1 MADDRNTKIGEITS
15 MVCQMNEEQ
24 LKNVHEYTED
34 ELKEPNHE
42 AVALDAVI
50 QISKKYG
57 RKHSGEEAEN
67 E

>member
-1 MADDRNTKIGEITS
+1 

-50 QISKKYG
+50 RISKKYG
-57 RKHSGEEAEN
+57 KKSKGEE
-67 E
+67 

>member
-1 MADDRNTKIGEITS
+1 MDDDRNTKIGEITS

-24 LKNVHEYTED
+24 LENVHVYTED

-50 QISKKYG
+50 KISKKYG
-57 RKHSGEEAEN
+57 KKSMKEEE
-67 E
+67 